1 MSKDNTLDFDS
12 LDTTAACEK
21 PFELEL
27 LHPDTKKPLGVFVSI
42 IGTESAEIK
51 AEFRKELNRERQ
63 REFQAQRSPNKA
75 VEPKTIEEQKAE
87 EEWAKTKRLGE
98 QGGSRLDDAWIH
110 GKIVAKL
117 VAASKVSPRTVSV
130 DVTNNVVTLRG
141 TVPEVEQKTEAERI
155 AKETSGVKRVDNEI
169 QVNS

>member
-63 REFQAQRSPNKA
+63 REFQAQRSPSKA
-75 VEPKTIEEQKAE
+75 VEPKTIEEQEAE
-87 EEWAKTKRLGE
+87 GVRLAA
-98 QGGSRLDDAWIH
+98 RLLKGW
-110 GKIVAKL
+110 
-117 VAASKVSPRTVSV
+117 RTVKDGKSEPV
-130 DVTNNVVTLRG
+130 VIWKGEKLDFNPDNVNRWLTHFAWV
-141 TVPEVEQKTEAERI
+141 
-155 AKETSGVKRVDNEI
+155 RVQIIDGAGELGNFLG
-169 QVNS
+169 N